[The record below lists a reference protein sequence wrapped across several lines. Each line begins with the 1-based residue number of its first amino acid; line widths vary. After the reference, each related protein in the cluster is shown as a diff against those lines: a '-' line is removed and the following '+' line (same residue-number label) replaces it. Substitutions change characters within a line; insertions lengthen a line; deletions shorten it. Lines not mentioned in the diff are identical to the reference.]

1 MTRAKQNPTLD
12 SLIEAAVAAPTAV
25 DRRNIAARARKVAI
39 QKPKRGRGQPTKFNP
54 AVAAQILSRISNGE
68 TLPKIVESLSIPIQ
82 NIYNWMDKNPA
93 FLESYQRSREQQA
106 RTLVD
111 RMLDETADL
120 KNDQA
125 LAARVRSDVIKW
137 VASRYAPSQFSDS
150 KRIELRG
157 EVRHLHTHELAPEQK
172 RRIAES
178 WLISQ
183 DQEDTPGISA
193 ETSGPD
199 VQVLEAAGVAVEEK
213 ELPKKRKAVQPKNKK
228 HTEKNDNEW
237 N

>member
-106 RTLVD
+106 KTLVD

-137 VASRYAPSQFSDS
+137 VAARYAPSQFSDS
-150 KRIELRG
+150 KRIELKG

-183 DQEDTPGISA
+183 QEKDFPGI
-193 ETSGPD
+193 EVTTTGPD
-199 VQVLEAAGVAVEEK
+199 REPGVIVQEEEPK
-213 ELPKKRKAVQPKNKK
+213 ELPRRKKPVVKK
-228 HTEKNDNEW
+228 PALEVDESGKWRGH
-237 N
+237 